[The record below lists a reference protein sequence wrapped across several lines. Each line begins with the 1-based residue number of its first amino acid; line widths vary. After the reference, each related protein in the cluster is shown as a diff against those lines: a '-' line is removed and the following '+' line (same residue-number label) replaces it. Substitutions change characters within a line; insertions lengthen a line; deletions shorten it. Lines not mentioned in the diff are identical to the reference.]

1 MRHLLKLLAL
11 PALLLA
17 MPAAAHNGIH
27 IFDPYARIIAGNGVV
42 YFMIDNHEASEDTL
56 IAART
61 DIGMAM
67 LMTSA
72 EDANGVMKMRMVM
85 DGFAIAPGAMRV
97 LQPAADHVMLSD
109 LTAEPDQGETLV
121 LILTFQKAGEVIL
134 TVPVDNTRRT
144 PPTMGPTEFDIRS
157 EAVD

>member
-1 MRHLLKLLAL
+1 MRHLLKLLVL

-27 IFDPYARIIAGNGVV
+27 ISDPYARIIEGNGVV
-42 YFMIDNHEASEDTL
+42 YFMIDNHEDSEDTL

-109 LTAEPDQGETLV
+109 LTAEPDQDETFV
-121 LILTFQKAGEVIL
+121 LILTFQNAARL
-134 TVPVDNTRRT
+134 P
-144 PPTMGPTEFDIRS
+144 
-157 EAVD
+157 